1 MHILS
6 FLGFA
11 AAFASVTVA
20 QEDLPLQP
28 DIKYDE
34 TADWYKDHGMPV
46 PHVASG
52 ITVVEA
58 NRSYVVKLECPD
70 CPFFVKEEKK
80 FPWQKVAPYSWHER
94 YNSLVRFALVFTYKQ
109 YKNDS

>member
-11 AAFASVTVA
+11 AAFAGVTVA
-20 QEDLPLQP
+20 QEDLPPQP

-34 TADWYKDHGMPV
+34 TADWYKDHGIPV

-58 NRSYVVKLECPD
+58 NKSYVVKLKCPD
-70 CPFFVKEEKK
+70 CPFFVKEEKSS
-80 FPWQKVAPYSWHER
+80 WQKVAPYSWHER
-94 YNSLVRFALVFTYKQ
+94 YNSLVRLARVVTYKQ
-109 YKNDS
+109 YKNDG